1 MSEMSKKVKAKAKAK
16 SSKRLTG
23 MVGLWEE
30 ASDLLHAIH
39 QLRSKGFK
47 ELDAI
52 TPYPVHGLEEAL
64 GLKRS
69 WIPYVTFG
77 AGCLGA
83 TLALL
88 FTWWTSAV
96 SWPLNVGGK
105 PFFSLPAFIPIVFE
119 ITILFAALLS
129 VGVLFYTCGLPR
141 INPRV
146 ADPSLT
152 SHSFGLFILDSDP
165 LYGEK
170 QVAQLF
176 QELGAKKVLPV
187 SNY

>member
-1 MSEMSKKVKAKAKAK
+1 MFGKQKKNC
-16 SSKRLTG
+16 SG
-23 MVGLWEE
+23 MVGIWED
-30 ASDLLHAIH
+30 APTLLHVLR
-39 QLRSKGFK
+39 QLRAKGFK

-64 GLKRS
+64 GLRRS

-105 PFFSLPAFIPIVFE
+105 PFFSLPAFIPVIFE
-119 ITILFAALLS
+119 VTIFFAALFS
-129 VGVLFYTCGLPR
+129 VGVLFFTCGLPK
-141 INPRV
+141 INPKV

-152 SHSFGLFILDSDP
+152 NYAFGVFVLESDP
-165 LYGEK
+165 LYREK
-170 QVAQLF
+170 EVAQLF
-176 QELGAKKVLPV
+176 QELGAEKVLPI